1 MPNDPLNQPANA
13 AEETWR
19 VFRIMSEFVDGFETM
34 CRVPPAV
41 SVFGSARVTPD
52 DPQYQKAEQL
62 GRELVQRGFAVITGG
77 GPGIMEAANKG
88 AAEAGGVSVGLNI
101 FLPDEQI
108 ANPYQNVSLD
118 FRYFFAAK

>member
-1 MPNDPLNQPANA
+1 MSSDPLNQPGNA

-52 DPQYQKAEQL
+52 DL
-62 GRELVQRGFAVITGG
+62 
-77 GPGIMEAANKG
+77 
-88 AAEAGGVSVGLNI
+88 
-101 FLPDEQI
+101 
-108 ANPYQNVSLD
+108 
-118 FRYFFAAK
+118 